1 MSMGVNRQKRWLTG
15 CNLALMIA
23 TSFLAVGKPDLAGS
37 AGTKKPV
44 VFLAPQHCQPP
55 PGSRSSQ
62 SNTTDA
68 SVSPLWAD
76 RADCGSVSR
85 NVGTVAA
92 IVGLTPP
99 PVSPNPGRKT
109 R

>member
-1 MSMGVNRQKRWLTG
+1 MSMGVKPPEKMADRVQPCVDE
-15 CNLALMIA
+15 CNG
-23 TSFLAVGKPDLAGS
+23 FLGGWEAGFSRS

-76 RADCGSVSR
+76 RPDCGSVSR
-85 NVGTVAA
+85 NVVTVAA